1 MQCTSE
7 RDNDSSGAR
16 QKNGCK
22 KREKTGVNYECEN
35 RGGGRDTERSQQG
48 GPVVV
53 VFCKVHTLHR
63 YNVIWDGKKTTMG
76 IRILVEEWKQKS
88 AIQTTICVCVC
99 NWHGMKDA
107 NLSSGHLNRA
117 RHSQQSSSM
126 LV

>member
-63 YNVIWDGKKTTMG
+63 YNVIWDGKKTTT
-76 IRILVEEWKQKS
+76 
-88 AIQTTICVCVC
+88 QTPTGDSDGNKNFGRGMKAKKCNSDDDLCVCV
-99 NWHGMKDA
+99 
-107 NLSSGHLNRA
+107 
-117 RHSQQSSSM
+117 
-126 LV
+126 